1 MHYMKYTKGTEQ
13 VALVKVPNEGEKE
26 MFDAVVFWY
35 SRQRG
40 DNSTL
45 DRQKGTRW
53 TGLGLQYR
61 RRYVNIKFTAIRA
74 DR

>member
-1 MHYMKYTKGTEQ
+1 MKYTKGTEQ
-13 VALVKVPNEGEKE
+13 VALVKVPNEGEEEK
-26 MFDAVVFWY
+26 FDAVVFWY

-40 DNSTL
+40 DNSTP